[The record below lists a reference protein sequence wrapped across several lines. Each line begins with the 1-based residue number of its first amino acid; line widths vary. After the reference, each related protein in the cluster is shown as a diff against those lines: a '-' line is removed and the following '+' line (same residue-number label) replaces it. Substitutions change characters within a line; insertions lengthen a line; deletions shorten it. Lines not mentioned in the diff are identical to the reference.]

1 MMSALIVWDL
11 DSDYNWIKQDANSV
25 GHDRNRSELESLH
38 FDNIKENSSRL
49 CYVMEVKESLLFL
62 LPL

>member
-1 MMSALIVWDL
+1 ME
-11 DSDYNWIKQDANSV
+11 SDYNWVNKDANSV
-25 GHDRNRSELESLH
+25 GHDMDRSKWESLH
-38 FDNIKENSSRL
+38 FDNTKENSSRL